1 MWRRGTKKAMKAPR
15 ARQATGPRGHS
26 PHSSVNMILHV
37 KLYRILRMY
46 RIARVTSMHG
56 NAVASA
62 TRAARYA
69 RSPHGGLFGSLRG
82 LSLAKAPGASGRS
95 PLHMEPVWWAG
106 YGQKMSAPY
115 AWLTTW
121 AAVCRCLTLPP
132 VPRPAGGNARTSPTA
147 SAAGATVMS
156 SSALI
161 PAARCVEPHDSC
173 PLANERCAHEPML
186 PDVPHLLGAA
196 GPCRSVLR
204 V

>member
-1 MWRRGTKKAMKAPR
+1 MVTRRCCCAPR
-15 ARQATGPRGHS
+15 VPWLLRCSPGPAT
-26 PHSSVNMILHV
+26 
-37 KLYRILRMY
+37 
-46 RIARVTSMHG
+46 ARVTSTHVS
-56 NAVASA
+56 AAASGTLA
-62 TRAARYA
+62 PPCT
-69 RSPHGGLFGSLRG
+69 RSPRGGLFGSLRG
-82 LSLAKAPGASGRS
+82 LLLAKAPGASVRS
-95 PLHMEPVWWAG
+95 PLHMEPVLWVG

-115 AWLTTW
+115 AWLTTR
-121 AAVCRCLTLPP
+121 AAACRCLTLPP
-132 VPRPAGGNARTSPTA
+132 VPRLAGGSARTSPTA

-173 PLANERCAHEPML
+173 PLAHERCAHEPML